1 MRVDADFE
9 PLVTDRLVLRRSLPE
24 DAEIIS
30 AYRSDPA
37 VHRHQGWDRTDV
49 EGVRI
54 QIEEMA
60 GRSPGEPGG
69 WVQLSAIEREGGRLV
84 GDVGLSPADGER
96 GVMKVGYTVSPAFQR
111 LGYAT
116 EAVAALVDYAF
127 DVLGAEIVRIY
138 ANGANAASIR
148 VAEKVGMRLIE
159 RIDRGRGRFAVRYE
173 LSRGG
178 RAFRHASD
186 PTDT

>member
-1 MRVDADFE
+1 MRVDTDFE
-9 PLVTDRLVLRRSLPE
+9 PLVTERLALRRSLPE
-24 DAEIIS
+24 DAATIS
-30 AYRSDPA
+30 AYRSDPE
-37 VHRHQGWDRTDV
+37 VHRHQGWDRTDE
-49 EGVRI
+49 EGVRLE
-54 QIEEMA
+54 IEEMA
-60 GRSPGEPGG
+60 GRSPGETGG
-69 WVQLSAIEREGGRLV
+69 WVQFSAIEREGGALV
-84 GDVGLSPADGER
+84 GDVGLSPAEGEP
-96 GVMKVGYTVSPAFQR
+96 GVMKLGYTISPAFQGR
-111 LGYAT
+111 GYAT

-127 DVLGAEIVRIY
+127 DVLGADVARIY

-186 PTDT
+186 QTDT